1 MRTMINRIFGYE
13 RIDGAG
19 RCPYLHRWCLFV
31 GPFGIRLYLHKFVGS
46 DWSRDLHD
54 HPKRFISIGLW
65 GSYVE
70 ETQGDDARECSACS
84 LRGFSPHCLECRGTE
99 KHGQSF
105 RRYRAPWL
113 RSFPAH
119 HIHRLILDC
128 PVCWTLVLTLT
139 ETRAWG
145 FWVRGEWIHWKKYVY
160 SARADEAK
168 DC

>member
-1 MRTMINRIFGYE
+1 MIDRIFGYE

-19 RCPYLHRWCLFV
+19 RCPYLHRWCLLV
-31 GPFGIRLYLHKFVGS
+31 LPRGIRLYLHKFVGS

-70 ETQGDDARECSACS
+70 QTPTMIVKRTAFEGTTFVTRAR
-84 LRGFSPHCLECRGTE
+84 GI
-99 KHGQSF
+99 

-113 RSFPAH
+113 RSFPAD

-128 PVCWTLVLTLT
+128 PVCWTLVLTLP
-139 ETRAWG
+139 ESRAWG
-145 FWVRGEWIHWKKYVY
+145 FWVRGEWIPWKKYVY

>member
-1 MRTMINRIFGYE
+1 MINRIFGYE
-13 RIDGAG
+13 EINGYG

-31 GPFGIRLYLHKFVGS
+31 LPRGVRVYLHKFIGS

-70 ETQGDDARECSACS
+70 EYVPGYVHAKKR
-84 LRGFSPHCLECRGTE
+84 
-99 KHGQSF
+99 
-105 RRYRAPWL
+105 RRYRAPWI
-113 RSFPAH
+113 RSFPAE

-128 PVCWTLVLTLT
+128 PVCWTLVLTLP
-139 ETRAWG
+139 ESRAWG
-145 FWVRGEWIHWKKYVY
+145 FWVRGEWIPWKKYVY

>member
-1 MRTMINRIFGYE
+1 MNLINRIFGYE
-13 RIDGAG
+13 VINGAG

-65 GSYVE
+65 GSYIE
-70 ETQGDDARECSACS
+70 ETPATPWPHGEHQARKIPPRA
-84 LRGFSPHCLECRGTE
+84 RN
-99 KHGQSF
+99 Q
-105 RRYRAPWL
+105 RRYRAPWI
-113 RSFPAH
+113 RSFPAE

-128 PVCWTLVLTLT
+128 PVCWTLVLTLP
-139 ETRAWG
+139 ESRPWG
-145 FWVRGEWIHWKKYVY
+145 FWVRGEWIPWKQYVY
-160 SARADEAK
+160 SDRADEAK

>member
-1 MRTMINRIFGYE
+1 MNLINRIFGYE
-13 RIDGAG
+13 EINGNG
-19 RCPYLHRWCLFV
+19 RCPYLHRWCLLV
-31 GPFGIRLYLHKFVGS
+31 LPRGVRVYLHRFVGS

-70 ETQGDDARECSACS
+70 EY
-84 LRGFSPHCLECRGTE
+84 PHDIGLWIFEGR
-99 KHGQSF
+99 S
-105 RRYRAPWL
+105 RRYRAPWI
-113 RSFPAH
+113 RSFPAE

-128 PVCWTLVLTLT
+128 PVCWTLVLTLPYS
-139 ETRAWG
+139 RPWG
-145 FWVRGEWIHWKKYVY
+145 FWVRGEWIPWKKYVY